1 MSGSVPTRTKA
12 RKSELTNSFQ
22 AELAQTWTQA
32 SEEMRAID
40 LSKSQIAE
48 REEKLSS
55 LVLKLAEDYQQTS
68 AAISAAL
75 DKPTRQINV
84 LLRRARERRKNEAA
98 QAVSESGSS
107 APMS

>member
-1 MSGSVPTRTKA
+1 MTDPVNQRSRTRKA
-12 RKSELTNSFQ
+12 ELMNSFQ

-84 LLRRARERRKNEAA
+84 LLRRARERRKNESAHT
-98 QAVSESGSS
+98 VSESGSS
-107 APMS
+107 DPMS